1 MNYLL
6 DTNTCIALMRRNAR
20 VRERME
26 QLVPG
31 DCAVSAITAMEV
43 GVYYLS
49 ALRGVLPP
57 LLIAMSAVKFSL
69 VVMYYMHL
77 KFDNPLFTTM
87 FLFGLMTAIFTIIA
101 FLAFF
106 GFVNL

>member
-1 MNYLL
+1 MSVHSGQHTDEGHPQSATYIQ
-6 DTNTCIALMRRNAR
+6 IAIIL
-20 VRERME
+20 
-26 QLVPG
+26 
-31 DCAVSAITAMEV
+31 SAITALEV
-43 GVYYLS
+43 FVYYLT

-57 LLIAMSAVKFSL
+57 LLIALSAVKFSL

-77 KFDNPLFTTM
+77 KFDSPLFTAM
-87 FLFGLMTAIFTIIA
+87 FLFGLMTALFTITA